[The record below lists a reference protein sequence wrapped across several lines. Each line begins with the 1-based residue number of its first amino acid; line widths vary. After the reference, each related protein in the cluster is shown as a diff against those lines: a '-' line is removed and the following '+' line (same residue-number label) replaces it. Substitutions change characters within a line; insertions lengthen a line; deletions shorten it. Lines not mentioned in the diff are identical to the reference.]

1 MCHLLIASRAF
12 GEGLMGVS
20 FSNTTQVR
28 VQEYIL
34 GFVRGDVH
42 QYTLFRVGGPLY
54 RMQQEVCHRER
65 SQRGIQCCTLRRT
78 TDSAPQLTWANF
90 FVDRP

>member
-1 MCHLLIASRAF
+1 
-12 GEGLMGVS
+12 
-20 FSNTTQVR
+20 

-42 QYTLFRVGGPLY
+42 QYTLFRVGCPLY
-54 RMQQEVCHRER
+54 RMQQEVRHRDG

-78 TDSAPQLTWANF
+78 TDAATQLTTTNF